1 MFYNDVAPLA
11 LGKERNSTPRRTS
24 WRSGDSDSSRRNR
37 MKAEERRRWVF
48 SQRRSADTP
57 LRKEEKPG
65 GWFLGVDDSAPAPAK
80 AKPATT

>member
-1 MFYNDVAPLA
+1 
-11 LGKERNSTPRRTS
+11 
-24 WRSGDSDSSRRNR
+24 